1 MFNTQTLISS
11 IETIRFYR
19 AVKRYPA
26 SNISL
31 SLGDYVAIRSLL
43 LLSKLST
50 TSQKEIYPLLL
61 RSFFK
66 ELHAYAGEFV
76 FMDQAKLTS
85 YYPSFVQEVSLR
97 LDALFST
104 SSHKYKLAS
113 IWEEAQSD
121 MVLATL
127 DHKLDQ
133 YFLYGQDETALFDAE
148 ELKLLKLAERMRHIR
163 RYSGVV
169 LITNDFLLEHTHEVG
184 LLSALMMLSYQDNGW
199 MDDLNPG
206 VVIAKALVH
215 DLDEAIYGDV
225 IRPVKYGVEGLR
237 QCLEDLSREYLQ
249 NFFPYLT
256 GLWTRAKS
264 GESGA
269 LVKFADLLSVLLEIY
284 EERTLGSSYI
294 LKTTKDYPIYMNQL
308 SEFFQSRR
316 GPLWNRL
323 SQLSEEAG
331 LLYNTVIKDVGKN
344 L

>member
-11 IETIRFYR
+11 IETVRFYR

-26 SNISL
+26 SGILL

-43 LLSKLST
+43 LLSRLKTL
-50 TSQKEIYPLLL
+50 SQKELYPFLLK
-61 RSFFK
+61 SFFK

-76 FMDQAKLTS
+76 FMEQSKLIS
-85 YYPSFVQEVSLR
+85 YYLNFVQELSVKLN
-97 LDALFST
+97 ALFST
-104 SSHKYKLAS
+104 SSHSYKLVS

-121 MVLATL
+121 KLLATL

-133 YFLYGQDETALFDAE
+133 YFLYNQEATELFDAE
-148 ELKLLKLAERMRHIR
+148 ELKLLQLAERMRHIR

-169 LITNDFLLEHTHEVG
+169 LVTNDFLLEHTHEVG

-237 QCLEDLSREYLQ
+237 QALEELAREYLQ
-249 NFFPYLT
+249 KAFPYLV
-256 GLWTRAKS
+256 GLWARAKS

-269 LVKFADLLSVLLEIY
+269 LVRFADLLSVLLEIY
-284 EERTLGSSYI
+284 EERLLGSSYI
-294 LKTTKDYPIYMNQL
+294 FKTTRDYPIYMNQL

-331 LLYNTVIKDVGKN
+331 LLYNTVKEAS
-344 L
+344 LEL